1 MKFSIPSF
9 IKQYQHSRRHESS
22 VAILPTQQHEATATR
37 TTLIEGS
44 DELSHQMPLP
54 PHIIISGGE
63 PTLTYS
69 RQSTGIS
76 QHQYNQHQQQGNE
89 ESLYYNNLTTVSPS
103 TVNGS
108 SSSVNMALVE
118 KDIHDDRHRLPSLS
132 ARITKIVKS
141 RMAFRPPVP
150 HDPRLFSKSRKRWIL
165 ACLALGSS
173 LNGFC
178 STIYVSIYKYI
189 I

>member
-1 MKFSIPSF
+1 MKFSLPSF
-9 IKQYQHSRRHESS
+9 IKQFQHSRRHESS
-22 VAILPTQQHEATATR
+22 VVILPSQQHEATETR
-37 TTLIEGS
+37 TTLIEDS
-44 DELSHQMPLP
+44 DVLSHQIPLP

-69 RQSTGIS
+69 RHSADIS
-76 QHQYNQHQQQGNE
+76 QHQYHQYHQHQQQGNE
-89 ESLYYNNLTTVSPS
+89 ESLYYNSLTTDAPY

-118 KDIHDDRHRLPSLS
+118 KDIHDHRRRLLPLS
-132 ARITKIVKS
+132 TRIKEVVKS

-178 STIYVSIYKYI
+178 STIYVSI
-189 I
+189 